1 MENTRAFKA
10 SLHAPFGLLITP
22 GFAGQTAEQLDV
34 EVLKQLAREHHL
46 LILRGF
52 APTFVDSASFTR
64 FAEQWGEIKMW
75 PFGAVLDVKEHPD
88 ATDHIFDHSLVPLHW
103 DGMYKPTIPEF
114 QLFNCLFAPGEDE
127 GGRTT
132 FLDTQG
138 LLARTP
144 KAVIERWRRIS
155 VTYRIR
161 QVVHY
166 GGQVCS
172 PLLVEHPRTGQTV
185 LRYNEP
191 AQDDVRFLNRHALH
205 YHGLSPEQVQ
215 GFEEDLQ
222 ARLHD
227 PRVYYRHAWQQNDVV
242 IADNFSLLHGREA
255 FTARSARHLQRV
267 HIHANP
273 VCHNSALQPQG

>member
-1 MENTRAFKA
+1 
-10 SLHAPFGLLITP
+10 
-22 GFAGQTAEQLDV
+22 
-34 EVLKQLAREHHL
+34 
-46 LILRGF
+46 
-52 APTFVDSASFTR
+52 
-64 FAEQWGEIKMW
+64 MW

-88 ATDHIFDHSLVPLHW
+88 ATDHIFDHSGVPLHW

-114 QLFNCLFAPGEDE
+114 QLFNCLHAPAEDE

-132 FLDTQG
+132 FLDTEA
-138 LLARTP
+138 LLAHTP
-144 KAVIERWRRIS
+144 QEVIERWRDVS

-172 PLLVEHPRTGQTV
+172 SLLVEHPRTGKPV

-191 AQDDVRFLNRHALH
+191 AQEDERFLNRHALQ
-205 YHGLSPEQVQ
+205 YHGIEPDQVRAFEQ
-215 GFEEDLQ
+215 DLQ

-227 PRVYYRHAWQQNDVV
+227 PRFYYGHAWQQNDVV

-267 HIHANP
+267 HIHADP
-273 VCHNSALQPQG
+273 LCHNTALQPGA

>member
-1 MENTRAFKA
+1 MQNTPAFNVSA
-10 SLHAPFGLLITP
+10 HSPFGLMITP
-22 GFAGQTAEQLDV
+22 AHNGQTVEQLDV
-34 EVLKQLAREHHL
+34 SQLIALAREHHL

-52 APTFVDSASFTR
+52 APTFVDSPGFTR
-64 FAEQWGEIKMW
+64 FAEQWGAIKMW

-88 ATDHIFDHSLVPLHW
+88 ATDHIFDHSGVPLHW

-114 QLFNCLFAPGEDE
+114 QLFNCLHAPAEDE

-132 FLDTQG
+132 FLDTEA
-138 LLARTP
+138 LLAHTP
-144 KAVIERWRRIS
+144 REVIERWRDVS

-172 PLLVEHPRTGQTV
+172 SLLVEHPRTGKPV

-191 AQDDVRFLNRHALH
+191 AQEGERFLNRHALQ
-205 YHGLSPEQVQ
+205 YHGIEPDQVLAFEQ
-215 GFEEDLQ
+215 DLQ

-227 PRVYYRHAWQQNDVV
+227 PRFYYGHAWQQNDVV

-267 HIHANP
+267 HIHADP
-273 VCHNSALQPQG
+273 ICHNTALQPGA